1 MERFPSQEPRK
12 PEYRTLSKKFTE
24 ELTELKCHHKDA
36 QGNRCIKTFSQS
48 NLPGIAECGHLA
60 CKAHQKYDGN
70 LDISYI
76 EFQCVENHE
85 KGSYN
90 ERSYF
95 LEDKLLEGG
104 VKCVECKGVHPRHNA
119 VRYIHD
125 NKKPA
130 FMCVWCAAATKETKM
145 ELIPIDVY
153 EKNIFKIPAGRKN
166 AGKIV
171 PAESVNR
178 DQKNAGWAMHMCC
191 ICEGDMF
198 TDGKCKVCNKPNAF
212 CVTLKKIDSK
222 YLEYPKLG
230 KLVSCEGECKQ
241 KHPRSNY
248 PDVEEPASL
257 YAKDW
262 CVWCIVEKKI
272 DDRKKALEEEA
283 RRRNERLNQ

>member
-76 EFQCVENHE
+76 EF
-85 KGSYN
+85 
-90 ERSYF
+90 
-95 LEDKLLEGG
+95 
-104 VKCVECKGVHPRHNA
+104 
-119 VRYIHD
+119 HD

-153 EKNIFKIPAGRKN
+153 EKAASFA
-166 AGKIV
+166 V
-171 PAESVNR
+171 MWAE
-178 DQKNAGWAMHMCC
+178 
-191 ICEGDMF
+191 
-198 TDGKCKVCNKPNAF
+198 
-212 CVTLKKIDSK
+212 
-222 YLEYPKLG
+222 
-230 KLVSCEGECKQ
+230 
-241 KHPRSNY
+241 
-248 PDVEEPASL
+248 
-257 YAKDW
+257 
-262 CVWCIVEKKI
+262 
-272 DDRKKALEEEA
+272 
-283 RRRNERLNQ
+283 